1 MSRARNKWHKH
12 FLPRL
17 VTTRDLC
24 LLLPS
29 HFWRIP
35 AIQRESKQG
44 LVKVLEHKFTNGF
57 NWQRMEVSLGRNSIY
72 PQIYQGFLWKRRE
85 FFSVAL
91 MAETGHWVKVTEN
104 RHAATSECESSYW
117 YGHIST
123 ISSTQPSAREAAANH
138 MKSLSNPKF
147 LWCYYFPK
155 ADFFFLSDIKVFE
168 IKLIIT
174 SQRRETLSNTLCGPA
189 GPRTIKKDT
198 KSVPSILA
206 GWWRL
211 WYSFTFLFLLSQSLI
226 PICLLPRVKEK
237 NCYTHTYGYLEGHG
251 KKKREKNGEMNF
263 KLYIPAEKTTY
274 TQGVKIMT

>member
-91 MAETGHWVKVTEN
+91 MAETGHWVEVTEN

-189 GPRTIKKDT
+189 GPRTIKKTQKVFHQYWLADGGFDIL
-198 KSVPSILA
+198 SHSSSSCHNHWSPSA
-206 GWWRL
+206 YCRE
-211 WYSFTFLFLLSQSLI
+211 SRRKT
-226 PICLLPRVKEK
+226 V
-237 NCYTHTYGYLEGHG
+237 THTRMGILKDMG
-251 KKKREKNGEMNF
+251 KKRERKMEKWILNYTYLQR
-263 KLYIPAEKTTY
+263 KLLTHREWK
-274 TQGVKIMT
+274 